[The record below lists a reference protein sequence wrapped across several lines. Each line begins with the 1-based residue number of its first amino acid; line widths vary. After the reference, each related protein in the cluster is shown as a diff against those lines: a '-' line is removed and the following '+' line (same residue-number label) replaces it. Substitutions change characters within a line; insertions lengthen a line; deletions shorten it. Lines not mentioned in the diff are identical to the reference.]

1 MNTMA
6 IPSGLRFLESL
17 VELIR
22 NDDEVEKILSTIHE
36 AYDEVNEKIRAW
48 GKIKDIDRLRDK
60 AAGALQE
67 ATVTLDDAQLKADR
81 ILKDATSRVA
91 TAKEKR
97 HKADDLIATYEQRLE
112 KLESRETEIAARE
125 QDVREDL
132 AQARALKASFDK
144 LFD

>member
-1 MNTMA
+1 MNTIQ

-22 NDDEVEKILSTIHE
+22 NEDQVEKILRTIRKS
-36 AYDEVNEKIRAW
+36 YDDVNARISDW
-48 GKIKDIDRLRDK
+48 GRIEDIERLRNQAASERSK
-60 AAGALQE
+60 AKATLADAERKADQILKSAGAT
-67 ATVTLDDAQLKADR
+67 ATTE
-81 ILKDATSRVA
+81 T
-91 TAKEKR
+91 EKQR
-97 HKADDLIATYEQRLE
+97 KVDDLIATYEQRLE

-132 AQARALKASFDK
+132 AQARKLKSAFDT